1 MLIGLSAVVT
11 GVSYVLEHVVLI
23 FTMRAILNLV
33 SLNACVCVQ
42 RQEGKFTEPR
52 ARFYLGEIVLALNY
66 LHAFSIIFR

>member
-11 GVSYVLEHVVLI
+11 GVSYVLEHVALI

-33 SLNACVCVQ
+33 SLNACVQ

-66 LHAFSIIFR
+66 LHGFSIIFR